1 MKKMWIATNKGWLSI
16 VRHRDKQGILLV
28 RARNKNHIESIFEDA
43 KVYVD
48 DKADYPYRADIEEVE
63 VSRIIGDMLLDIT
76 YDNFKAS
83 VNDNEYHDSLMSVWH
98 VMYRYGLDYR
108 PYANQTSLD
117 DYYTTGDY

>member
-1 MKKMWIATNKGWLSI
+1 MWIATNKGWLSI
-16 VRHRDKQGILLV
+16 VRHRDKQGVLLV

-83 VNDNEYHDSLMSVWH
+83 VEDRDYHTYLSEVWT

-108 PYANQTSLD
+108 PYASNQTSLD
-117 DYYTTGDY
+117 EYYYTSGDY

>member
-1 MKKMWIATNKGWLSI
+1 MWIATNKGWLSI
-16 VRHRDKQGILLV
+16 VNHRDKQGVLLV

-48 DKADYPYRADIEEVE
+48 EKADYPYRADIEEVE

-83 VNDNEYHDSLMSVWH
+83 VEDRDYHTYLSEVWT

-108 PYANQTSLD
+108 PYASNQTSLD
-117 DYYTTGDY
+117 EYYYTSGDY

>member
-1 MKKMWIATNKGWLSI
+1 MWIATNKGWLSI
-16 VRHRDKQGILLV
+16 VRHRDKENTLLV

-48 DKADYPYRADIEEVE
+48 EKADYPYRADIEEV
-63 VSRIIGDMLLDIT
+63 VVARIIGDNILGID

-83 VNDNEYHDSLMSVWH
+83 VDDNEYHDSLMSVWH